1 MSNIQVQHKFF
12 SFLYFSFTETKQNP
26 LQLYLKGVLHSYV
39 LSCLIN
45 KSHPL
50 LVARLTMISEAVA
63 AVHGLVAARLEGNL
77 SLLAAISANRGVHL
91 TLRTSVAILS
101 AERRTA
107 LRAAARLILE
117 AFLRIES
124 LLGSS
129 EHEFFAAVTASEG
142 FILIHNCILLK
153 IFTFTGWHSQ

>member
-1 MSNIQVQHKFF
+1 
-12 SFLYFSFTETKQNP
+12 
-26 LQLYLKGVLHSYV
+26 
-39 LSCLIN
+39 
-45 KSHPL
+45 
-50 LVARLTMISEAVA
+50 MISEAVA

-77 SLLAAISANRGVHL
+77 RLLAAISADRGVHL
-91 TLRTSVAILS
+91 TLRTGVAVLS

-107 LRAAARLILE
+107 LRATARLILE